1 MLPLLVTVSAP
12 SLVFTKIP
20 AIPFVVPV
28 VVPAFS
34 ACNVTPVSAWFENLI
49 SKSFD
54 ACVIPVFL
62 PPNAIANP
70 FLSFLPK

>member
-12 SLVFTKIP
+12 SLVFTRIP

-34 ACNVTPVSAWFENLI
+34 ACNVTPVSALFVNLI
-49 SKSFD
+49 SKSFE
-54 ACVIPVFL
+54 AVVFCMFL

-70 FLSFLPK
+70 FLSLAPL